1 MHPATSVKRS
11 VVRDSAAETTHD
23 RVSALRDVLLAAT
36 TFKPAAGGA
45 TDSIQFR
52 ACAVLYLLLCD
63 HSVDQRGRCR
73 SCGRSGGLLGLRRRR
88 CRVHVKADYWLRQPA
103 ELLHCL
109 LARELGLTDLPPAHD
124 SATHL
129 AAGDLGDTDV
139 LSSVEPDFT
148 DPRTEPRQ
156 IPAIP
161 PPLSSRRFP
170 GAGWLAFDHGG
181 AEELPERPQPHR
193 APLNDHTGRRTEVAP
208 DAD

>member
-1 MHPATSVKRS
+1 MHTTTSAKRN

-23 RVSALRDVLLAAT
+23 MISALRDVLLAAV
-36 TFKPAAGGA
+36 TFKPAAPGA
-45 TDSIQFR
+45 TASTQFR

-73 SCGRSGGLLGLRRRR
+73 SCRRSGGVLGLRRRL
-88 CRVHVKADYWLRQPA
+88 CRVHVKANYWLHQPV
-103 ELLHCL
+103 EFLNCL

-148 DPRTEPRQ
+148 DPRTTTSDPGRPASAFFPQVPR
-156 IPAIP
+156 
-161 PPLSSRRFP
+161 
-170 GAGWLAFDHGG
+170 GWMAGL
-181 AEELPERPQPHR
+181 RPRWGRGTPRTPSAHR